1 MKTVSDFSVK
11 KMQTAKRLG
20 IDPAGVPRHIA
31 IIMDGNGRWAMQR
44 KLPRFRGHEQGAKV
58 VEMIAQHC
66 VDTGI
71 EYLTLYS
78 FSMQNWKRPK
88 DEIDF
93 LMQLYVIYLEAIRPQ
108 LMKNNVRLLH
118 LGRRDKLPQSVLD
131 ALDETMRLTSKN
143 TGLTIGLALNYAA
156 QSEIADA
163 AAKIARNCVAGE
175 IKPEAI
181 DEKIF
186 ADALYTA
193 GWPEVDLVIRT
204 SGEMRISNFLLW
216 QIAYSEFYVTPA
228 YWPDFSADEM
238 DKAIVAYSQRKRRFG
253 DVKSAQS
260 SSY

>member
-1 MKTVSDFSVK
+1 MEPTNLP
-11 KMQTAKRLG
+11 Q
-20 IDPAGVPRHIA
+20 HIA
-31 IIMDGNGRWAMQR
+31 IIMDGNGRWAR
-44 KLPRFRGHEQGAKV
+44 ERGLPRNRGHREGVNSVREITRACAKLGV
-58 VEMIAQHC
+58 KQ
-66 VDTGI
+66 
-71 EYLTLYS
+71 LTLYA
-78 FSMQNWKRPK
+78 FSVENWKRPK
-88 DEIDF
+88 NEVAFRMRMLRRFLIAERKEIMDND
-93 LMQLYVIYLEAIRPQ
+93 I
-108 LMKNNVRLLH
+108 
-118 LGRRDKLPQSVLD
+118 
-131 ALDETMRLTSKN
+131 RLTAIGRIHELPKEVQNELRKTREMSKDN
-143 TGLTIGLALNYAA
+143 EGMTLCLALNYGGRT
-156 QSEIADA
+156 EIADA